1 MTCHV
6 SSVSLVQGVLV
17 IMVVLGSPGPL
28 NVKLEPSQELR
39 FSGDFRTKLVQSLV
53 ISNPGKIPIL
63 FKIKTTSPH
72 RYVVKPHKGVVQGNA
87 ELKIAIT
94 LLPFYYKPD
103 SVYHDKFLIIACLEN
118 QLNVEYFKKDFLNM
132 VPLGEKFEKK
142 IPCHF
147 QEIQSIENSSD
158 QEDHSAISEVDE
170 QLVKRI
176 VYGDELMEKEKK
188 LLEAN
193 KELSALKL
201 KERELKLLN
210 KKLKQETKKSK
221 QELLITKESG
231 INADNNLPVLYVIF
245 FCCLIL
251 AVGIVT
257 GKFLSFE

>member
-1 MTCHV
+1 M
-6 SSVSLVQGVLV
+6 V
-17 IMVVLGSPGPL
+17 ILNSPGPL
-28 NVKLEPSQELR
+28 DVKLEPSQELS
-39 FSGDFRTKLVQSLV
+39 FSGDFRTKVVQSLT
-53 ISNPGKIPIL
+53 IRNPGKIPIL

-87 ELKIAIT
+87 EMKIAIT

-103 SVYHDKFLIIACLEN
+103 SIYRDKFLIVACLEN
-118 QLNVEYFKKDFLNM
+118 QLNIEYLKKDLLNL
-132 VPLGEKFEKK
+132 VPLNEKFEKK

-147 QEIQSIENSSD
+147 HCIDLINGKAEKEQQD
-158 QEDHSAISEVDE
+158 FSAVSEVDHDLLR
-170 QLVKRI
+170 QI
-176 VYGDELMEKEKK
+176 VLGEDKIMEKK
-188 LLEAN
+188 LMEAN

-210 KKLKQETKKSK
+210 KKLKQETRKSK
-221 QELLITKESG
+221 QDLVFERGS
-231 INADNNLPVLYVIF
+231 NDNNLPTLYVIF